1 MSILNYEEMTLESD
15 TFQAARETFNLMLQ
29 KLFRKMEQSDMDEGS
44 IDLKIS
50 IELNEDY
57 VPQDEEQDS
66 ETDGIMT
73 VPDNVDGETD
83 ADVPSGDYDSTD
95 DSGMPLPFSE
105 GDDDY
110 PYDEPME
117 E

>member
-29 KLFRKMEQSDMDEGS
+29 KLFKKMEQSDMDEGS

-57 VPQDEEQDS
+57 VPQD
-66 ETDGIMT
+66 DGTT
-73 VPDNVDGETD
+73 VRIKKPLIKHKECGCCTRSFSRVAGEIPATLLKLNI
-83 ADVPSGDYDSTD
+83 SNMKSHI
-95 DSGMPLPFSE
+95 
-105 GDDDY
+105 
-110 PYDEPME
+110 
-117 E
+117 